1 MAGLVVSH
9 MRDHLGVEVRARC
22 VPLGVEPVA
31 GSNQGDRQ
39 QLKVTWKEVESG
51 HTHQVTA
58 PPTLQHGTIVHSV
71 QLVIL
76 YLAISLSSPPQ
87 LPQDVYDTVLFA
99 TGELFVL

>member
-1 MAGLVVSH
+1 MAALVVSH
-9 MRDHLGVEVRARC
+9 MHDHLGVEVRARC

-58 PPTLQHGTIVHSV
+58 PPTLQHGTMVYSV
-71 QLVIL
+71 
-76 YLAISLSSPPQ
+76 
-87 LPQDVYDTVLFA
+87 
-99 TGELFVL
+99 